1 VGRRRSVIETGQKTR
16 ETDRKSAKAYK
27 CPAKITVTETTMP
40 RFPLHAAAAL
50 AAASLAAAPLLADTS
65 AAASSASMSL
75 SADEV
80 LTRYYEGLRQRVTLP
95 VAGPNPAL
103 SPQTTL
109 TRIAFGSCN
118 HQSAPQHIWA
128 QIAAQSPQAFL
139 LIGDNVYGDT
149 GWDADADLDS
159 LRKAY
164 AQQAAHPEFR
174 NFRASIPMM
183 VTWDDHDY
191 GLNDAGG
198 RFPFKRWAEEMFN
211 TFWGSS
217 EEVRSRPGVYESHM
231 VGPEG
236 KRVQFILLDTRY
248 FRSDFKRMEWSRERA
263 PLGVYLPN
271 DDPAA
276 TVLGDEQWR
285 WLEQELAK
293 PADLRIV
300 ASSIQVLTEAHNFEA
315 WSNFP
320 LERTRLLK
328 MLEGRSNS
336 GLVVLTGDRHAG
348 GIYKDKLP
356 GGAEDIWEFT
366 SSSLNLAFSNNV
378 EESTK
383 REPDPRRVSKFF
395 GVENYGLVDIDWQ
408 RRTLTMT
415 LMGNT
420 SDTLAQ
426 QSFQW

>member
-1 VGRRRSVIETGQKTR
+1 M
-16 ETDRKSAKAYK
+16 
-27 CPAKITVTETTMP
+27 TMP
-40 RFPLHAAAAL
+40 RFPLLAAAAL
-50 AAASLAAAPLLADTS
+50 AAASLASAPLLADTR
-65 AAASSASMSL
+65 AAASSPPISL
-75 SADEV
+75 PADEV
-80 LTRYYEGLRQRVTLP
+80 LTRYYDELRERVTLP
-95 VAGPNPAL
+95 MAGPNPAL

-118 HQSAPQHIWA
+118 HQSAPQHMWQ
-128 QIAAQSPQAFL
+128 QIAAQNPQVFL

-174 NFRASIPMM
+174 HFRASIPMM

-211 TFWGSS
+211 TFWGAS

-236 KRVQFILLDTRY
+236 KRVQIILLDTRY
-248 FRSDFKRMEWSRERA
+248 FRSDFKRMPWSRDRA

-271 DDPAA
+271 DDAVA

-315 WSNFP
+315 WYNFP
-320 LERTRLLK
+320 LERARLLK
-328 MLEGRSNS
+328 MLEARNES
-336 GLVVLTGDRHAG
+336 GLVILTGDRHSGA
-348 GIYKDKLP
+348 IYKDRSP
-356 GGAEDIWEFT
+356 AGTEDIWEFT
-366 SSSLNLAFSNNV
+366 SSSLNLAFSNDV
-378 EESTK
+378 EASTK

-395 GVENYGLVDIDWQ
+395 GIENYGLVDIDWQ
-408 RRTLTMT
+408 GRTLTMS

-420 SDTLAQ
+420 SATLAQ
-426 QSFQW
+426 ETFRW